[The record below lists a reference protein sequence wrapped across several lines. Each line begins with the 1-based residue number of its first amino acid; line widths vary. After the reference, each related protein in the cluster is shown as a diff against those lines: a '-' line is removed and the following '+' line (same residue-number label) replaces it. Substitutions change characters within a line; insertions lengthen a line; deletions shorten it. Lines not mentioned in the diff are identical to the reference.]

1 MWNAETVLCAS
12 RWQGVLLLNLR
23 TGEVSPPPF
32 DCGKE
37 IMEIM
42 IDSRQR
48 VWVAP
53 YNNGIRCFAKD
64 GALLASYTTRNSQ
77 LNNDVVLCMA
87 ERDGHIWIGT
97 DGGGINVLD
106 PETQEISV
114 LEHIPGNNYSLP
126 VNSILCLHNDVN
138 NNMWAGSIRGG
149 LINIREISM
158 KTYTDAVPGNDA
170 GLSDNTVLSLYQDSV
185 SGDIWI
191 GTDGGGLNRLNPG
204 TEKFRHYQATWKTK
218 VASITG
224 FTSNELLLSLF
235 SKGLFIFNK
244 STGNLTPLVVD
255 NEEINNLIRYSG
267 RTVNVYQMVPGSVL
281 LLGSHIYR
289 YDIASGK
296 VDVIKEE
303 EGEDFVG
310 RPPILCGG
318 AFIGGGAEK
327 MVFGLQGTDA
337 DRIKQIHN
345 TRLLSE
351 KR

>member
-1 MWNAETVLCAS
+1 
-12 RWQGVLLLNLR
+12 
-23 TGEVSPPPF
+23 
-32 DCGKE
+32 
-37 IMEIM
+37 M

-170 GLSDNTVLSLYQDSV
+170 GLSDNTVLSLYQEFCIRRYLDWYRWRRLEQIKSRDGKIPAL
-185 SGDIWI
+185 SGYME
-191 GTDGGGLNRLNPG
+191 NQ
-204 TEKFRHYQATWKTK
+204 K
-218 VASITG
+218 
-224 FTSNELLLSLF
+224 
-235 SKGLFIFNK
+235 
-244 STGNLTPLVVD
+244 
-255 NEEINNLIRYSG
+255 
-267 RTVNVYQMVPGSVL
+267 
-281 LLGSHIYR
+281 
-289 YDIASGK
+289 
-296 VDVIKEE
+296 
-303 EGEDFVG
+303 
-310 RPPILCGG
+310 
-318 AFIGGGAEK
+318 
-327 MVFGLQGTDA
+327 
-337 DRIKQIHN
+337 
-345 TRLLSE
+345 
-351 KR
+351 

>member
-1 MWNAETVLCAS
+1 MKLT
-12 RWQGVLLLNLR
+12 
-23 TGEVSPPPF
+23 T
-32 DCGKE
+32 KE

-106 PETQEISV
+106 PETQEISD

-149 LINIREISM
+149 LINIRELSM

-191 GTDGGGLNRLNPG
+191 
-204 TEKFRHYQATWKTK
+204 
-218 VASITG
+218 
-224 FTSNELLLSLF
+224 
-235 SKGLFIFNK
+235 
-244 STGNLTPLVVD
+244 ST
-255 NEEINNLIRYSG
+255 Y
-267 RTVNVYQMVPGSVL
+267 
-281 LLGSHIYR
+281 
-289 YDIASGK
+289 
-296 VDVIKEE
+296 
-303 EGEDFVG
+303 
-310 RPPILCGG
+310 
-318 AFIGGGAEK
+318 
-327 MVFGLQGTDA
+327 
-337 DRIKQIHN
+337 
-345 TRLLSE
+345 
-351 KR
+351 